1 MPIRLSTSG
10 TVRRFA
16 TRSIGTILVAGY
28 ITGAISAHAEPVATT
43 STYMVSMALEA
54 DGEKSTSRV
63 LAKAGEQ
70 FAVASGNWRVE
81 MTVRPGETLADVWVS
96 SKIFKGSI
104 LVSSPTLMAHLN
116 EKAAINVGDSSDAF
130 SLAATVSP
138 QP

>member
-1 MPIRLSTSG
+1 MHIQLSTSG

-16 TRSIGTILVAGY
+16 TRSIGTILVAGS
-28 ITGAISAHAEPVATT
+28 ITGAISAQAEPVATT

-54 DGEKSTSRV
+54 GGEKSTPRV

-96 SKIFKGSI
+96 SKIFKGSN

-130 SLAATVSP
+130 SLAATVSS